1 MDKLSLINISHHFDN
16 QPIFDG
22 LNLSVKQ
29 GQVVAIV
36 GTSGVGKTT
45 LFNIASGLLTPAT
58 GRVCVDGAEITGQAG
73 FVGYMLQKDLLLPFK
88 SVYDNIS
95 LPLTLKGES
104 KEMIKAKIT
113 PLLADFG
120 LDSLVHKYPSLLS
133 GGQRQRA
140 ALLRTYLSNQQ
151 LMLLDEPFSALD
163 FATKH
168 AMYDWFAAFQQKHAL
183 TCLMITHDIDEAMA
197 LAETIFVLK
206 GSPAMLAYRFDI
218 PKDKSFF
225 ASNDY
230 LHLKQAILT
239 AIRS

>member
-1 MDKLSLINISHHFDN
+1 MDKLSLINISHYFDG

-29 GQVVAIV
+29 NQVVAIV

-45 LFNIASGLLTPAT
+45 LFNIASGLLTPTT

-88 SVYDNIS
+88 SVYDNIA

-133 GGQRQRA
+133 GGA
-140 ALLRTYLSNQQ
+140 A
-151 LMLLDEPFSALD
+151 SASGV
-163 FATKH
+163 
-168 AMYDWFAAFQQKHAL
+168 
-183 TCLMITHDIDEAMA
+183 ITHLFE
-197 LAETIFVLK
+197 
-206 GSPAMLAYRFDI
+206 
-218 PKDKSFF
+218 
-225 ASNDY
+225 
-230 LHLKQAILT
+230 
-239 AIRS
+239 